1 MRSYAWILLATS
13 AIVGAQPAFDP
24 RSCPGQTL
32 KYFESLGKRFARI
45 RGSRRMPTCNPPDIK
60 LPVAPTPLPEPEGN
74 LLVSHVSLGRGTQN
88 YTCADSAE
96 TTKPVAI
103 GALASLH
110 NVTCMA
116 ATAPDSI
123 ALLPGSA
130 LEQDSAEQRPLGLLA
145 AGEHFFVGSTPRF
158 NVGNEKDFFG
168 SIECKKE
175 ASSPAPAG
183 APSGQRGQGHGAVAW
198 LKLSDNG
205 VNDGFQEVYR
215 IHTAGGSP
223 PPTCAGMPPSFEV
236 QYAALYYF
244 LN

>member
-1 MRSYAWILLATS
+1 M
-13 AIVGAQPAFDP
+13 
-24 RSCPGQTL
+24 
-32 KYFESLGKRFARI
+32 
-45 RGSRRMPTCNPPDIK
+45 
-60 LPVAPTPLPEPEGN
+60 
-74 LLVSHVSLGRGTQN
+74 SHVSLGRGTQN

-103 GALASLH
+103 GALASLY

-236 QYAALYYF
+236 QYAALYVPYLQACRLTRF
-244 LN
+244 EPWS